1 LTPLSIREAQ
11 AFIALVHRHHR
22 PPQGAKFAV
31 AVACLGR
38 LVGVATAGRPV
49 SRTLD
54 DGYTIEVTRVAVL
67 EGFPNACSKLYAAV
81 WRAARAMGYRKAI
94 TYTLPEEGGASV
106 RGAGWRLVGAAGGG
120 SWDRPACG
128 RPRVDTHP
136 TQTKFRWET
145 GGGPAALDGSSAV

>member
-1 LTPLSIREAQ
+1 VNRALTLTPLSIREAQ

-54 DGYTIEVTRVAVL
+54 DGYTKEVTRVAVL

-81 WRAARAMGYRKAI
+81 WRAA
-94 TYTLPEEGGASV
+94 
-106 RGAGWRLVGAAGGG
+106 
-120 SWDRPACG
+120 
-128 RPRVDTHP
+128 
-136 TQTKFRWET
+136 
-145 GGGPAALDGSSAV
+145 LDGSSAV